1 MSLLNPQ
8 LLTLTPQLLLTQVP
22 PSYKREAKM
31 QALDK

>member
-8 LLTLTPQLLLTQVP
+8 LLTLTPQLLLTQVL
-22 PSYKREAKM
+22 SYKREAKM